1 MASETSQPQKICFVV
16 MGFGEKTDFQ
26 TQRVLDLDKTYR
38 IIIRK
43 AVEDAG
49 LKCIRADD
57 VIHSG
62 MIDKPMYELLL
73 SADVVVA
80 DLSTSNANAIYELG
94 VRHALRPN
102 TTIVIAESQ
111 FKFPFDVTHLAIRK
125 YEHLGKGIDAEEADR
140 IRDELCK
147 AIRTLAD
154 VSQLDSPVYTF
165 LPQLKPPVLAKT
177 LAVGG
182 ADKAGELDVPVDE
195 TVTLLLDAFRK
206 AKASSDFISAQA
218 YLSRLLERR
227 PKDPYVIQQLALA
240 TYKTRLPTPKDALL
254 KARDVLR
261 ALQPHAT
268 QDTETLGLWGSIHKG
283 LWDFT
288 QDRKNL
294 DEAIWAY
301 ERGFYLRND
310 YYTGINYA
318 FLLNVRAGICERAEA
333 ITDFVTA
340 ERVRRRLIDVC
351 KALAEEG
358 VKDDAGNAD
367 TEATFW
373 VYATLIEAYTG
384 IGDRESADAARE
396 KAKQLQP
403 WEWMLVTMNNQL
415 TKLDALLQRRAS
427 LGI

>member
-1 MASETSQPQKICFVV
+1 MASETSQPQKACFVI

-38 IIIRK
+38 IIIRR

-62 MIDKPMYELLL
+62 VIDKPMYELLL

-111 FKFPFDVTHLAIRK
+111 FKFPFDVTHLAIRR

-140 IRDELCK
+140 IRGELCM

-154 VSQLDSPVYTF
+154 GSQPDSPVYTF
-165 LPQLKPPVLAKT
+165 LPQLKPPALAET
-177 LAVGG
+177 LAATG
-182 ADKAGELDVPVDE
+182 ADKTGKFDIPADE
-195 TVTLLLDAFRK
+195 TTTALLDGFRK

-218 YLSRLLERR
+218 CLSRLRERR
-227 PKDPYVIQQLALA
+227 PNDPYVVQQLALA
-240 TYKTRLPTPKDALL
+240 TYKAKPPTPKDALL

-283 LWDFT
+283 LWYLT
-288 QDRKNL
+288 QDRTNL

-318 FLLNVRAGICERAEA
+318 FLLNVRASISERADA

-340 ERVRRRLIDVC
+340 ERVRRRVVDVC
-351 KALAEEG
+351 KALAEQG
-358 VKDDAGNAD
+358 VKGDAGNAD

-373 VYATLIEAYTG
+373 IYGTLIEAYTG
-384 IGDRESADAARE
+384 IGDRDSADAARE

-403 WEWMLVTMNNQL
+403 QEWMLETINNQL

-427 LGI
+427 LRI